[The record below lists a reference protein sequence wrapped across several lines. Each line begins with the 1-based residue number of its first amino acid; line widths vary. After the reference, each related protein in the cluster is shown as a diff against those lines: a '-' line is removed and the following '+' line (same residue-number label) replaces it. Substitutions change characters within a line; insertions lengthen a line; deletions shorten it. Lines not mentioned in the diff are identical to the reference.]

1 MSKVYDLGQIRV
13 RALRDVSLRIET
25 GDLVAIMGSSGSGKS
40 TLMNIL
46 GCLDVPTTGRYLI
59 DGIDVS
65 RMDEDDLSDLR
76 NRKIGFVFQSFNLVA
91 RTSALVNV
99 ELPLAYAGLR
109 GAARRKR
116 AEQALRSV
124 GMGHRLEHQ
133 PSELS
138 GGQQQRVAVAR
149 AIVTNPALI
158 LADEPTGNLD
168 SHSTEDVLA
177 IFARLNDEGR
187 TVVLITHEPDVAEQS
202 KRVVRLSD
210 GRIVEDQR
218 TLGVHDP
225 PPLVRSQ
232 KSAHAPI
239 RPGAVEARDM
249 IGPEMLRIAWS
260 GITANKLRSGLT
272 ILGMTIG
279 VASVIVLIAVGNG
292 SSKAVQ
298 STIQSLGTNV
308 LVVQPTGAFRG
319 GARANTANTVS
330 LTKADA
336 EALQNPSLA
345 PDVKNAS
352 PVVDAGDVSLTYNG
366 TSFEPSSFLGTTP
379 SYLTA
384 HSYKLAEG
392 AAFTAEDVS
401 KHRRVAVIGQ
411 EVVQELFAG
420 ASAVGQNIKVNG
432 SNYEV
437 VGVLAKKGTN
447 GTTNEDDVVMAPIT
461 TVQDSLTGTG
471 PIDSITVQ
479 ATSES
484 SLDAAEAEVTT
495 ILEERHRI
503 KDTSEPGFSVLNQG
517 SLLETSSSTSSVF
530 TTLLGEVAAIS
541 LLVGGIGV
549 MNIML
554 VSVTERTREIGIR
567 KAVGARRADI
577 LTQFLTEA
585 VLVSVFGGVIGVL
598 VGVIGSQ
605 FEIAG
610 VHPEIATY
618 SIFLAFGAAL
628 ASGLFFGT
636 YPAARAA
643 RLRPIEALRFE

>member
-1 MSKVYDLGQIRV
+1 
-13 RALRDVSLRIET
+13 
-25 GDLVAIMGSSGSGKS
+25 
-40 TLMNIL
+40 
-46 GCLDVPTTGRYLI
+46 
-59 DGIDVS
+59 
-65 RMDEDDLSDLR
+65 
-76 NRKIGFVFQSFNLVA
+76 
-91 RTSALVNV
+91 
-99 ELPLAYAGLR
+99 
-109 GAARRKR
+109 
-116 AEQALRSV
+116 
-124 GMGHRLEHQ
+124 
-133 PSELS
+133 
-138 GGQQQRVAVAR
+138 
-149 AIVTNPALI
+149 
-158 LADEPTGNLD
+158 
-168 SHSTEDVLA
+168 
-177 IFARLNDEGR
+177 
-187 TVVLITHEPDVAEQS
+187 
-202 KRVVRLSD
+202 
-210 GRIVEDQR
+210 
-218 TLGVHDP
+218 
-225 PPLVRSQ
+225 
-232 KSAHAPI
+232 
-239 RPGAVEARDM
+239 M
-249 IGPEMLRIAWS
+249 IGPEMLRIAWG

-308 LVVQPTGAFRG
+308 LVVQASGGFRG
-319 GARANTANTVS
+319 GPAASSAATVS
-330 LTKADA
+330 LTQADA
-336 EALQNPSLA
+336 EALQDHNLA
-345 PDVKNAS
+345 PDVKSAS
-352 PVVDAGDVSLTYNG
+352 PVVDASDVSLVYSG
-366 TSFEPSSFLGTTP
+366 TSFEPSSFVGTTP

-384 HSYKLAEG
+384 HAYKLAEG
-392 AAFTAEDVS
+392 KAFTAEDVS

-411 EVVQELFAG
+411 EVVKELFAG
-420 ASAVGQNIKVNG
+420 AGAVGQTMKVNG

-461 TVQDSLTGTG
+461 TVQSSLTGTG

-479 ATSES
+479 ASSES
-484 SLDAAEAEVTT
+484 TLDAAEAQVTT
-495 ILEERHRI
+495 ILEERHKI
-503 KDTSEPGFSVLNQG
+503 KDTAEPGFSVLNQG

-567 KAVGARRADI
+567 KAVGARRGDI

-585 VLVSVFGGVIGVL
+585 VLVSLFGGLTGVV

-618 SIFLAFGAAL
+618 SIFLAFGAAAL
-628 ASGLFFGT
+628 SGLFFGT